1 MNSRN
6 EAKKQK
12 DALQSSLQQL
22 VAREEL
28 NLGLGPSHTVGR
40 TSCLILV
47 DAVDSFFT
55 SWEALD
61 DPSELPRSLLMDI
74 LSAIIEELGPGHT
87 QFRENILKMLLST
100 VSTAKSRQVLL
111 DVLPATLSVGQGEE
125 ASAQVL
131 RALRQVLVEDSSAL
145 FPVLDCLST
154 LSLAGEGEYESFRI
168 ALDYLPLVPE
178 HDLCRLLKR
187 LFKNISNEE
196 DARDVILA
204 LRSALRVVEETN
216 RIQDSETVADD
227 DLTKANGDSTTAP
240 LIVTEDSND
249 VESPSKT
256 LHSKPSSDITADLL
270 ASVLQV
276 VLVAVVDVDM
286 GYLIREAYMHVLDSE
301 LKEVVEQTNSYDDSG
316 SGNDD
321 TFLLCD
327 LAFLLILFERP
338 SDADSA
344 QTILDSLVGLSIFP
358 FDKLSRLMRLAT
370 DANNSELGDMCGQ
383 SPGETS
389 SILHL
394 SLVPSLM
401 TMCVRLLQAQSRIPR
416 LVAPVRI
423 LEPTQDFSLE
433 LLRRIDREQQT
444 RLLRHLL
451 DLSEGR
457 TTVSPG
463 EDEARPIV
471 QITDLRNPQRAGK
484 ENVDWTINAV
494 YGILSVLVKE
504 EKQMLAPY
512 KHVFLARLA
521 SSGAGSTFNY
531 YPVKT
536 MSFILSLL
544 VDVQPEAATHTRA
557 SAPEVLMTHRLL
569 FSPPFP
575 PHLRGRKS
583 TGHMVGLIFAG
594 ELVRSSGLSQ
604 KDRQDIVEWV
614 RRILLP
620 ASRRVVDPETGSYG
634 LYFLRSLRDAND
646 RYGAGD
652 SIPLSLDKLVFQTM
666 KMVLAN
672 TGLVQM
678 ATYYQQRKKRKSAL
692 GYTRRLP
699 CFSLD
704 MKNQKFRSTVFSVSL
719 LVRERSLLHPMGWSY
734 ASQWVFDLVDTY
746 LEMGRRASAGSKSK
760 GRKWIPH
767 GWLEA
772 AIEFPTVDLSMLKA
786 SNQKQKSVLAWMH
799 TQLCKCELCIESL
812 LIPKCTEKDLRDLL
826 AQLKGGEGFTEFL
839 QSMLRF
845 AFSLILGLGLSAA
858 VLKNTFDH
866 YQDHLNDTSN
876 EKLCED
882 KSQYLRLIQYQL
894 IKIYDMRRKCLSV
907 ELVFR
912 AMKVASRRTKQAIR
926 KGKKSKAR
934 VEPTNTED
942 VCISGVKN
950 RLLCSKG

>member
-6 EAKKQK
+6 EVKKQK

-28 NLGLGPSHTVGR
+28 NLGLGGPSHTVGR

-55 SWEALD
+55 SWEALH
-61 DPSELPRSLLMDI
+61 DPSDLPRNLLMETF
-74 LSAIIEELGPGHT
+74 SAIIEELGPGHS
-87 QFRENILKMLLST
+87 QFRESILKMLVST
-100 VSTAKSRQVLL
+100 VSTAKGRQVLL

-187 LFKNISNEE
+187 LFRDMSNEE
-196 DARDVILA
+196 DARDVVLA
-204 LRSALRVVEETN
+204 LRSALRAVEETN
-216 RIQDSETVADD
+216 RMQESETVADD
-227 DLTKANGDSTTAP
+227 DLTKENGDSTTAP
-240 LIVTEDSND
+240 LTVTEDIND
-249 VESPSKT
+249 VESPSKAID
-256 LHSKPSSDITADLL
+256 SKPSDMTADHLGG
-270 ASVLQV
+270 VLQV

-286 GYLIREAYMHVLDSE
+286 GSLIREAYMHVLDSE
-301 LKEVVEQTNSYDDSG
+301 LKELVEQTNSNDESG
-316 SGNDD
+316 SSKEDE
-321 TFLLCD
+321 FLLCD
-327 LAFLLILFERP
+327 LAVLLILLELP

-344 QTILDSLVGLSIFP
+344 QTILDSMLGLSIFP

-370 DANNSELGDMCGQ
+370 DTYNSELGGMRGQ
-383 SPGETS
+383 SPRGAS

-394 SLVPSLM
+394 SLVPSLT
-401 TMCVRLLQAQSRIPR
+401 TMCVRLLQAQDRIPR

-423 LEPTQDFSLE
+423 LEPTQNFSLE
-433 LLRRIDREQQT
+433 FLRRIDREQQT

-451 DLSEGR
+451 DLSEDR
-457 TTVSPG
+457 TNVSPG

-471 QITDLRNPQRAGK
+471 QRTGLRNPQRADK
-484 ENVDWTINAV
+484 ENVYSTINAV

-504 EKQMLAPY
+504 EKGIMGPY

-531 YPVKT
+531 FQVKN

-544 VDVQPEAATHTRA
+544 VDVQPEAAMDTRD

-583 TGHMVGLIFAG
+583 SGHMVGLIFAG

-604 KDRQDIVEWV
+604 KDRKDIEEWV

-634 LYFLRSLRDAND
+634 LHFLRSLRDAND
-646 RYGAGD
+646 RHGAGD
-652 SIPLSLDKLVFQTM
+652 AISLSLDKLVFQTM

-678 ATYYQQRKKRKSAL
+678 ATFYQQRKKRKSAL

-704 MKNQKFRSTVFSVSL
+704 TKNQKFRSIVFSVSL
-719 LVRERSLLHPMGWSY
+719 LIRDRSLLHPTGWSN

-799 TQLCKCELCIESL
+799 TQLCKYELCVESL
-812 LIPKCTEKDLRDLL
+812 LVPKCTEKDLRDLL
-826 AQLKGGEGFTEFL
+826 AQLKGGEDFTEFL
-839 QSMLRF
+839 QSLLRF
-845 AFSLILGLGLSAA
+845 AFSLVLGLGLSAA
-858 VLKNTFDH
+858 VLKNTSDH
-866 YQDHLNDTSN
+866 YQDHIMNDTPN
-876 EKLCED
+876 EKLRQD

-894 IKIYDMRRKCLSV
+894 IKIYDMKRKCMSV

-912 AMKVASRRTKQAIR
+912 AINVASRRTKQTIR

-942 VCISGVKN
+942 VSIWSGK
-950 RLLCSKG
+950 